1 MKLTYMLKVA
11 ACNMVFIIFVC
22 TCGGA
27 DPIRESSPPLADN
40 GRQTLTLVSFNI
52 RVGYG
57 TKDWGMSPFELRH
70 RKKTLAPIIG
80 AIRSCKADI
89 VGLQEVL
96 GRDQAR
102 KLAEQL
108 SMNYAYAAHPTTS
121 PYGRWWG
128 VAVLSRYPIVE
139 AKNFQISV
147 GRGNSKT
154 ALRCSINVRGRIIH
168 VISVHKD
175 RDLND
180 GNSFRKIMKHIKPL
194 KGAVALIGDMNM
206 LPADSRFNILNKRF
220 KDSAETINSDR
231 ARQARDL
238 GTFLGVGR
246 IDYVLIDPTYFKVL
260 DVGLANRQYW
270 DASDHLA
277 FWAKIIFQT
286 P

>member
-1 MKLTYMLKVA
+1 MKLIHLLKAA
-11 ACNMVFIIFVC
+11 ACNMVLILFVS

-27 DPIRESSPPLADN
+27 DNLRETSPHFAGN

-70 RKKTLAPIIG
+70 RKKTIAPIIG
-80 AIRSCKADI
+80 AIRSCEADI

-102 KLAEQL
+102 KLAEAL
-108 SMNYAYAAHPTTS
+108 GMKYAYAAHPTTS
-121 PYGRWWG
+121 PYGPWWG
-128 VAVLSRYPIVE
+128 VALLSKYRIVDAE
-139 AKNFQISV
+139 NFPISV
-147 GRGNSKT
+147 GRGDSKT
-154 ALRCSINVRGRIIH
+154 ALRCSIDVRGRIIH
-168 VISVHKD
+168 VINVHKD
-175 RDLND
+175 RDLKD
-180 GNSFRKIMKHIKPL
+180 GNSFRKIMKQIKPL

-246 IDYVLIDPTYFKVL
+246 IDYVLIDPTYLKVL
-260 DVGLANRQYW
+260 DVGLANRRFW
-270 DASDHLA
+270 GASDHLA
-277 FWAKIIFQT
+277 FWAKVIFQT
-286 P
+286 R